1 MIKPL
6 NGGSFFKYAMHLE
19 LTSRCT
25 LACPACP
32 RTWFAD
38 KFNMP
43 FPKQD
48 LDLDTL
54 SYFLDCNTGQTVDT
68 LFLCGNHGDPIYY
81 PRLFELID
89 RFRST
94 KKFIIVTNGSF
105 QTPNF
110 WNTLANKL
118 TNNDSIVFSIDGL
131 EHNNHLYRKNSNW
144 QSLMTG
150 LDIMLASNVPV
161 TWKTLV
167 FSYNQHEIQAIKEF
181 AVGKGCSFSAML
193 SSRFSDDS
201 FVPESQYVDSSRLY
215 SKYESVELTPRCQ
228 SQEYISADGYYWPC
242 CMISSYFT
250 LHKTVLW
257 KQRNNWAIAGKKL
270 DALRPILSNWQ
281 QGVINDPNNAHDVCK
296 MECKS
301 NQNTHTRLL
310 T

>member
-1 MIKPL
+1 M
-6 NGGSFFKYAMHLE
+6 NLE

-25 LACPACP
+25 LSCPACP

-38 KFNMP
+38 KFNRP

-54 SYFLDCNTGQTVDT
+54 TNFLDCETGKAIET

-89 RFRST
+89 HFRST

-105 QTPNF
+105 QTPEF
-110 WNTLANKL
+110 WHTLANKL
-118 TNNDSIVFSIDGL
+118 TAKDNIVFSIDGL

-144 QSLMTG
+144 QSVMTG
-150 LDIMLASNVPV
+150 LDIMLSSHVPV
-161 TWKTLV
+161 TWKTII
-167 FSYNQHEIQAIKEF
+167 FSYNQNEIEDIRDF
-181 AVGKGCSFSAML
+181 AVNKGCDFSAIR
-193 SSRFSDDS
+193 SSRFVDDS
-201 FVPESQYVDSSRLY
+201 LVPDSQYIDSSKLY
-215 SKYESVELTPRCQ
+215 AKYESVELDPQCQ

-257 KQRNNWAIAGKKL
+257 KQRQNWTITGKKL
-270 DALRPILSNWQ
+270 DDLRLTLANWQ
-281 QGVINDPNNAHDVCK
+281 QGVKNDPINAHDVCK
-296 MECKS
+296 MECKA
-301 NQNTHTRLL
+301 NQKSHAKLL